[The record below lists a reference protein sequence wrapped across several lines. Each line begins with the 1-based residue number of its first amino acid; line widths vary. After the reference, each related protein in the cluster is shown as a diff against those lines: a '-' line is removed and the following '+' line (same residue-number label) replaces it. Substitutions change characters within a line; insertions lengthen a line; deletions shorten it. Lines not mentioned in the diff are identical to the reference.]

1 MGDGK
6 GGTTNDNCSFRKITI
21 FLKLCNWFQSWRNN
35 LVFHGIPP
43 DPSGCEEEDSGQ
55 TEDKVREV
63 IRIDLQISRYVLGLR
78 YCEISHFICEVYICT
93 TLNCFCRDI
102 PILRAQRIRSGP
114 QIKGTQPILGK
125 TWLHSALLLKFN
137 YVLFRKN
144 WEILLYCFF
153 SVVPTLWGQR
163 GHFASVEADPRVQWR
178 NYRNSRGS
186 CHGNAGK
193 QYNSRSHGLNWFFD
207 HCQP

>member
-125 TWLHSALLLKFN
+125 TWLHSELSLKFV

-144 WEILLYCFF
+144 WEFFCFTVF
-153 SVVPTLWGQR
+153 QCRSNVMRTKRTFCVGRSWSEGSVKEPQELQGFLPWER
-163 GHFASVEADPRVQWR
+163 R
-178 NYRNSRGS
+178 
-186 CHGNAGK
+186 
-193 QYNSRSHGLNWFFD
+193 
-207 HCQP
+207 